1 MSKDFNP
8 EVAETALRIALDK
21 MKLEGYIKPG
31 PDLLIDAY
39 EFYNFLK
46 GESSHFQDKPIN

>member
-8 EVAETALRIALDK
+8 EVAETALRLAIDK
-21 MKLEGYIKPG
+21 MKLEGYMKTG
-31 PDLLIDAY
+31 CVLLIEAY